1 MAPFLP
7 RFAAVRWARY
17 RRAVTIALRTAFL
30 AWILVLAACPGR
42 QTRRTLVP
50 DVPTSGDVE
59 ARSRFQDA
67 RAKFLRDGKD
77 TGEFGRIVQEFPEDP
92 IVPWAELYAGIADVK
107 ARKFDDAVKQLTEAI
122 ESNADPGLTAR
133 ARLYLGIAR
142 NYTGDAAGALTLLR
156 SNEQAIEDDADRTE
170 YLAALAYATAQAGDP
185 PIRSLAVFDQL
196 YPRVTPTERAAI
208 VARIEEV
215 VAAAEPNLVRRAF
228 DELPD
233 RKGPSFAIVASRL
246 AVVAESS
253 GNAQEAQRMRDIAVP
268 ARVALGLPR
277 AVGAEIAV
285 GSGPIGVLGAV
296 VPLGG
301 KSNRVA
307 EAAVEG
313 LGLAA
318 GIGDGNAV
326 APIEVRAAGD
336 GDSVGAAIDDLAK
349 ANVVAIIGPTDGAAV
364 DAAGPRAEAAGVP
377 LLSLSGRA
385 ERHAMRRTVFHMMH
399 SGEARSRALAQRAI
413 AKGVTK
419 FAVLAPESGYGKA
432 LSAAFVDEVG
442 RGGGTIVT
450 SATYKADT
458 KSFPQIVG
466 KLPGGWDAIF
476 IPEDAGTLA
485 LIAPALDA
493 AGLKPRP
500 VGTRKLKNGR
510 PIVLLSTAEN
520 LTAAFVTDAGRR
532 AEGALLAPGYYP
544 DDQDPTSKAFVE
556 RFVAA
561 YGRAPGFIE
570 AYAYDAAM
578 LAAAAGSGGR
588 AGLTSTLARIQ
599 LPGLTGTIR
608 FDAEHRRAD
617 PGVIYT
623 VVEESGGYAIRVA
636 K

>member
-1 MAPFLP
+1 
-7 RFAAVRWARY
+7 
-17 RRAVTIALRTAFL
+17 
-30 AWILVLAACPGR
+30 
-42 QTRRTLVP
+42 RRTLVP
-50 DVPTSGDVE
+50 DVPTGGSAE
-59 ARSRFQDA
+59 ARGRFQDA

-77 TGEFGRIVQEFPEDP
+77 TGEFARIVEDFPDDP

-107 ARKFDDAVKQLTEAI
+107 ARKFAEALAQLTEAI
-122 ESNADPGLTAR
+122 EANADPGLTAR
-133 ARLYLGIAR
+133 ARLYLGIAK
-142 NYTGDAAGALTLLR
+142 NYTGDPAGALALLR
-156 SNEQAIEDDADRTE
+156 STEQAIEDDADRTE
-170 YLAALAYATAQAGDP
+170 DLAALAYATAAAGDP

-196 YPRVTPTERAAI
+196 YPRVTPTERAAV

-233 RKGPSFAIVASRL
+233 RKGPSLAIVASRL
-246 AVVAESS
+246 VVLAEQA

-277 AVGAEIAV
+277 AVGAAGAAAGGPV
-285 GSGPIGVLGAV
+285 GTLGAV

-301 KSNRVA
+301 KSNRIA

-318 GIGDGNAV
+318 GIGDGKAV
-326 APIEVRAAGD
+326 AAIEVRAAGD
-336 GDSVGAAIDDLAK
+336 GDAVGLAIDDLAH
-349 ANVVAIIGPTDGAAV
+349 ANVVAIIGPTDTNAV
-364 DAAGPRAEAAGVP
+364 DAAGPRAEALGVP

-385 ERHAMRRTVFHMMH
+385 EKHAARRTVYHMMH
-399 SGEARSRALAQRAI
+399 SGEARSRALAQRAL
-413 AKGVTK
+413 AKGVGK

-432 LSAAFVDEVG
+432 LSAAFIEEIG

-458 KSFPQIVG
+458 RSFAQVVG

-476 IPEDAGTLA
+476 VPEDAATLA

-500 VGTRKLKNGR
+500 VGTKKLRTGR
-510 PIVLLSTAEN
+510 AILLLSTAEN
-520 LTAAFVTDAGRR
+520 LSAAFVTDAGRR
-532 AEGALLAPGYYP
+532 AEGALLAPGYFP
-544 DDQDPTSKAFVE
+544 DDQDPASKAFVD
-556 RFVAA
+556 RFIAA
-561 YGRAPGFIE
+561 FGRAPGFIE
-570 AYAYDAAM
+570 AYAFDAAQ
-578 LAAAAGSGGR
+578 LAAAAGGGGR
-588 AGLTSTLARIQ
+588 AALAAALAKVQ
-599 LPGLTGTIR
+599 LVGLTGTIR
-608 FDAEHRRAD
+608 FDAGHRRAD

-623 VVEESGGYAIRVA
+623 VVEESGGYAIRIA